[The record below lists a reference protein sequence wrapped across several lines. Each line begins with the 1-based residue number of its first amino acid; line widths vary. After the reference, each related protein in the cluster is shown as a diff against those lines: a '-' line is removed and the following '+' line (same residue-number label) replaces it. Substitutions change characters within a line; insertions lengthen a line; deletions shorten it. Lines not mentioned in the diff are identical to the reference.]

1 MPRAAARTRAA
12 AGIEAPR
19 APEPPPSPSE
29 REPVVVIEG
38 DAADALA
45 RLPEDSV
52 QLAVT
57 SPPYADQRR
66 STYGGIH
73 PDDYAEWFMPRA
85 EAIRRVLR
93 PDGTF
98 VLNIKEKAVRGERHT
113 YVLELILAMREAG
126 WLWTEE
132 FAWHKKNSYP
142 GKWPNRFRDS
152 WERLLQFNL
161 SRRFRMHQ
169 EAVMVPVGDWAGSR
183 LRNLSATDRVRDES
197 RAESGFGKNV
207 SHWLGRELAYP
218 TNVLHMATEC
228 SNRGH
233 SAAFPEAL
241 PAWFVRLFTQPGDVV
256 LDPFAGSGSTLA
268 AARDLGRR
276 AVGVDVSAAYCAL
289 ARERLG
295 LGAEG
300 AAGG

>member
-12 AGIEAPR
+12 AGLEAPR
-19 APEPPPSPSE
+19 APEPPPFPSE

-45 RLPEDSV
+45 RLPADSV

-66 STYGGIH
+66 STSGGIH
-73 PDDYAEWFMPRA
+73 PDDYVEWFMPRA

-132 FAWHKKNSYP
+132 FVWHKKNSYP

-256 LDPFAGSGSTLA
+256 LDAFAGSGSTLA

-295 LGAEG
+295 LGAGG